1 MSHLGTRSA
10 SLRISLALILFVVAF
25 SVIGAREARAV
36 VLSIHVSGN
45 TLVDGSG
52 QVVIPHGVNRMGTE
66 YACIQ
71 NTGIFDGPSDLA
83 SVQAMKSWTNLNMV
97 RLPLNEDCWLAING
111 VNAAYAGVNYQNA
124 IASYVDL
131 LTNNG
136 LYVILDLHWSAP
148 GSVPATEQQSM
159 PDKEHSIPFWEEVA
173 NRFKTNPAVI
183 FDLFNEPFPDC
194 NGQRNGDTPAAWTTW
209 RDGGTEHLR
218 VGDEFC
224 SQTTYE
230 AVGMQTLV
238 TKIRA
243 TGATNVIMVSGVG
256 WGGIMTQW
264 LTYKPTDDPL
274 GQLVASH
281 HRYRPPNPPPS
292 QQWCWAWSCWD
303 SQLAPIALQVPL
315 VTGELGEDAADVN
328 CTHAFID
335 EYMTWADVNKVGYL
349 GWTWNT
355 SPLYCLDLITSYD
368 GTPTTYGQRY
378 KSRFAPLF
386 ADGFNDGDYAGWTVT
401 PPGGYWSVVSG
412 ELKASGGTAGGW
424 AWESAG
430 RALPSGVREFEAR
443 MATQATATSNH
454 GIAAM
459 TADLQYQILLVVD
472 QGNTLRWS
480 TSANGNWSGWVA
492 AGTVDR
498 TALHTYTI
506 RWDGGSLF
514 SVLVDGVVRAPGITV
529 DPPSVWA
536 SGIAVGMLFTQAEL
550 ASQVLGTRFDDVV
563 ARP

>member
-1 MSHLGTRSA
+1 
-10 SLRISLALILFVVAF
+10 
-25 SVIGAREARAV
+25 
-36 VLSIHVSGN
+36 
-45 TLVDGSG
+45 
-52 QVVIPHGVNRMGTE
+52 
-66 YACIQ
+66 
-71 NTGIFDGPSDLA
+71 
-83 SVQAMKSWTNLNMV
+83 
-97 RLPLNEDCWLAING
+97 
-111 VNAAYAGVNYQNA
+111 
-124 IASYVDL
+124 
-131 LTNNG
+131 
-136 LYVILDLHWSAP
+136 
-148 GSVPATEQQSM
+148 M
-159 PDKEHSIPFWEEVA
+159 PDADNSLEFWRSVA
-173 NRFKTNPAVI
+173 DHFKANPAVI

-194 NGQRNGDTPAAWTTW
+194 NGQKNGPTDGNTTAAWTTW
-209 RDGGTEHLR
+209 RDGGPESLR
-218 VGDEFC
+218 IGTNMC
-224 SQTTYE
+224 SQTTYLT
-230 AVGMQTLV
+230 VGMQDLV
-238 TKIRA
+238 DAIRGR
-243 TGATNVIMVSGVG
+243 GATNVIMLSGIG
-256 WGGIMTQW
+256 WGQIMNQW
-264 LTYKPTDDPL
+264 LAYKPRDDS

-281 HRYRPPNPPPS
+281 HSYRPPGH
-292 QQWCWAWSCWD
+292 WCGTLSCWN
-303 SQLAPIALQVPL
+303 STLLPITSQVPV

-550 ASQVLGTRFDDVV
+550 SSQVLGTRFDNVV